1 MAESDGLRVREYG
14 DSGPTVIVLHGG
26 PAAPGS
32 AAPIARGL
40 AETFR
45 VLEPWQRASGDEP
58 LTVARHVADLRDVV
72 REHCGD
78 GQPALVGE
86 SWGAMLALA
95 YAAEHPRAAGPL
107 ALVGCGTFD
116 PEARARMERTLS
128 ARMSEETRRRME
140 QIEQELDDPGER
152 LRRKYEVIR
161 PLQDYDVV
169 EPEERDAHTGS
180 FDVPA
185 HTETWA
191 DMLRLQ
197 EEGVYPAAFS
207 AIESP
212 VLMLHGA
219 YDPHPGP
226 MIRDG
231 LRRYIPQLEY
241 REWER
246 CGHRPWAERAVR
258 GEFFAVLREW
268 LRRHTEG

>member
-1 MAESDGLRVREYG
+1 MEKCALRVREYG
-14 DSGPTVIVLHGG
+14 DWGATVVVLHGG

-40 AETFR
+40 ADAFR
-45 VLEPWQRASGDEP
+45 VLEPWQRGSGDEP
-58 LTVARHVADLRDVV
+58 LTVARHVADLHTLIQKRCAPE
-72 REHCGD
+72 R
-78 GQPALVGE
+78 PALVGE

-116 PEARARMERTLS
+116 PEARARMEQTLT
-128 ARMSEETRRRME
+128 ARMGEETRRRME
-140 QIEQELDDPGER
+140 RIEREVDDPGER
-152 LRRKYEVIR
+152 LRRKYVVIR
-161 PLQDYDVV
+161 PLQDYDVA
-169 EPEERDAHTGS
+169 EPEERDAHTAT
-180 FDVPA
+180 FDVRA

-197 EEGVYPAAFS
+197 EEGVYPAAFA

-212 VLMLHGA
+212 VLMLHGT

-226 MIRDG
+226 MIREA

-246 CGHRPWAERAVR
+246 CGHRPWAECAVR
-258 GEFFAVLREW
+258 EEFFAVLRQW
-268 LRRHTEG
+268 LRRHTEE